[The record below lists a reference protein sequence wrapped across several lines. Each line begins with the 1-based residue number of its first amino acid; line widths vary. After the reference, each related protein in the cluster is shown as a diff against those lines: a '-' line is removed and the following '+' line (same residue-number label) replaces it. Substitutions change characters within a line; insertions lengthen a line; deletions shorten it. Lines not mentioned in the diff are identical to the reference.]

1 MPNIKLNNLIDK
13 ILSVNETYHCQN
25 EKFLIEDMASID
37 FTLET
42 SGQNEH
48 DANNFFI
55 FKGIISEML
64 IKLRVNQDRI
74 SKNCL
79 VIEKYFNKKNK
90 EEMVPHRDD
99 DLPAVIF
106 YDLKGNVVIST
117 YYLNGVFKRV
127 NDLLAPI
134 IVYQN
139 EISVHTYPTVNSDK
153 KEDILIKTITCRKDT
168 VIDIKATFKELDISL
183 DKLVTFIPRIVDFN
197 FDQITNLNKELTHDE
212 LTLFHMALI

>member
-1 MPNIKLNNLIDK
+1 MPNIKINDLIDK

-25 EKFLIEDMASID
+25 EEYLMKDMACMN

-55 FKGIISEML
+55 FNGSISDMP
-64 IKLRVNQDRI
+64 IKLRVNQDSV

-79 VIEKYFNKKNK
+79 IIEKYFTKKNN
-90 EEMVPHRDD
+90 EEMVPHREN

-106 YDLKGNVVIST
+106 YDLKGNVVITT

-127 NDLLAPI
+127 NELLAPI

-139 EISVHTYPTVNSDK
+139 EIVFHTYPTVDNNNED
-153 KEDILIKTITCRKDT
+153 DILIKTITCKKDK

-183 DKLVTFIPRIVDFN
+183 DKLVTFIPRIGDFN
-197 FDQITNLNKELTHDE
+197 FDQIINLNKELTHDE
-212 LTLFHMALI
+212 LTLFHMAII